1 MYLKREKAKVR
12 EAALHH
18 LVETKAVVIEK
29 VALVL
34 VVRLRKE
41 MPKEKERMDFVH
53 LLLVVAKAE
62 NHLVHLH
69 LEVEKDNLVVL
80 VLQANEGTCKMEYT
94 VQQRPESSPEER
106 PLLAK
111 RMPNHVLPF

>member
-29 VALVL
+29 VALV
-34 VVRLRKE
+34 VRLRKE
-41 MPKEKERMDFVH
+41 KPKEKERMDLVH
-53 LLLVVAKAE
+53 LLLVVAKTE
-62 NHLVHLH
+62 IHF
-69 LEVEKDNLVVL
+69 EEKGNLVDL
-80 VLQANEGTCKMEYT
+80 VFQANEGACKMEYT
-94 VQQRPESSPEER
+94 VLQRPENSPEER

-111 RMPNHVLPF
+111 RMPSHV